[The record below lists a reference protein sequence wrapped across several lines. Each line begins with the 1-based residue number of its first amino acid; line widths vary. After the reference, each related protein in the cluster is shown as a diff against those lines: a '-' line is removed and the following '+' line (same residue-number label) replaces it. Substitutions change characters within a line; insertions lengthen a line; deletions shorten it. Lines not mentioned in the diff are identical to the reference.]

1 MKTLE
6 LNCFLWYRNK
16 YPPSKGTQGGV
27 RVWGYP
33 ERKTD
38 VIFGIFTNEN
48 LRIDISHAFFW
59 RGLSPPPYPLRATF
73 GGVWG
78 DPKRKNDI
86 IFEIPTIENPKID
99 ISYVIL

>member
-1 MKTLE
+1 ML
-6 LNCFLWYRNK
+6 FF
-16 YPPSKGTQGGV
+16 GG
-27 RVWGYP
+27 
-33 ERKTD
+33 D
-38 VIFGIFTNEN
+38 
-48 LRIDISHAFFW
+48 SA
-59 RGLSPPPYPLRATF
+59 PPYPLRATF